1 MTRVDFY
8 RLSGGGNDPVL
19 EAACR
24 VAGKAYESGYRVQFL
39 VAEPDRLAAADE
51 RLWTFR
57 DGAFVPHARAEATD
71 SEDPEPVLLVAAC
84 DPGAATPGTVLVAA
98 SPPPA
103 ECALAF
109 ARVAE
114 AVPPDSAGRQAAR
127 ARYAA
132 YRERGVELHTHDLRL
147 N

>member
-1 MTRVDFY
+1 VDFY
-8 RLSGGGNDPVL
+8 RLSGGGDDPVL

-39 VAEPDRLAAADE
+39 VAEPQRLETADE

-57 DGAFVPHARAEATD
+57 DGAFVPHARREAAD
-71 SEDPEPVLLVAAC
+71 PEEPEPVLLVDQCNSAAA
-84 DPGAATPGTVLVAA
+84 DNATVLVAA

-103 ECALAF
+103 DCAAGF
-109 ARVAE
+109 PRVAE
-114 AVPPDSAGRQAAR
+114 LVPPDPEGRQAAR

-132 YRERGVELHTHDLRL
+132 YRERNWELHTHDLRL